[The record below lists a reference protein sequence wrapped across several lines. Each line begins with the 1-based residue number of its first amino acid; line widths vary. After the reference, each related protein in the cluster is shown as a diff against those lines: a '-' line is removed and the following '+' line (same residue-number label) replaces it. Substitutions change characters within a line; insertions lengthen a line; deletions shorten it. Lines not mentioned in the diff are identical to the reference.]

1 MCETLHYSG
10 RENYLDDFQ
19 GSVLTVSHDRYFLDR
34 VCDTI
39 FSFTG
44 RGNILVQTGNFTD
57 YMQKHANRDQDD
69 KISKPSEQKTEK
81 PRQRA
86 VKLSYREQQEYNCID
101 ADMKQM
107 EDRLEAI
114 DQEIAVITTDYTRLQ
129 VLTEEKELLENTLLE
144 KMERKEYLEDIIRQS
159 KKNRG

>member
-1 MCETLHYSG
+1 M
-10 RENYLDDFQ
+10 
-19 GSVLTVSHDRYFLDR
+19 
-34 VCDTI
+34 
-39 FSFTG
+39 
-44 RGNILVQTGNFTD
+44 
-57 YMQKHANRDQDD
+57 
-69 KISKPSEQKTEK
+69 
-81 PRQRA
+81 
-86 VKLSYREQQEYNCID
+86 KLSYREQQEYNCID